1 MFVDRVKIHVKA
13 GDGGDGAVAFLRE
26 KYRPFG
32 GPAGGDGGKGGDVV
46 LVATR
51 RKHTLYDFKFQAH
64 FKAQRGE
71 HGKGKNQ
78 HGKDGE
84 DLIIEVP
91 VGTVVMDAQTGKILC
106 DLVEEGQRCIVAK
119 GGKGG
124 RGNARFATP
133 TNQAP
138 RYAEKGEKGEERWL
152 ILELKLI
159 ADVGIVGLP
168 NAGKSTLIS
177 KLTKARPKIAD
188 YPFTTLSPVLGVMA
202 IDEQTQVVLADIP
215 GLIEGAS
222 QGKGLGHE
230 FLRHVERTKLLL
242 HLVDVSDA
250 RLEDPIRAFEMVN
263 KEMEQYSPELLKKP
277 QIVVG
282 TKIDNLLDRSY
293 LEALKEE
300 FEKRGYPFIAI
311 SALTGEG
318 LDRLKY
324 LIVNKLKEMVHEEGG
339 KIQDITE
346 PVHTAGNRAN

>member
-32 GPAGGDGGKGGDVV
+32 GPAGGDGGKGGDVI
-46 LVATR
+46 LEATS

-78 HGKDGE
+78 YGKDGE
-84 DLIIEVP
+84 DLVIYVP
-91 VGTVVMDAQTGKILC
+91 VGTVVIDAESGKVLC
-106 DLVEEGQRCIVAK
+106 DLVRDGQRCVVAK

-133 TNQAP
+133 TNQSP

-159 ADVGIVGLP
+159 ADVGLVGLP

-177 KLTKARPKIAD
+177 KLTKARPKIAN
-188 YPFTTLSPVLGVMA
+188 YPFTTLSPVLGVME
-202 IDEQTQVVLADIP
+202 IDQERQIVLADIP

-230 FLRHVERTKLLL
+230 FLRHIERTRLLL
-242 HLVDVSDA
+242 HLIDLSDT
-250 RLEDPIRAFEMVN
+250 REEEPLKAFEIIN
-263 KEMEQYSPELLKKP
+263 KEMENYSPILTKKP

-282 TKIDNLLDRSY
+282 TKIDSLSDKTY
-293 LEALKEE
+293 IDFLKEE
-300 FEKRGYPFIAI
+300 FNKRGYPFIAI
-311 SALTGEG
+311 SAITGEN
-318 LDRLKY
+318 LDKLKY
-324 LIVNKLKEMVHEEGG
+324 MIVEKLQEISEEKAELI
-339 KIQDITE
+339 Q
-346 PVHTAGNRAN
+346 

>member
-46 LVATR
+46 LVATS

-64 FKAQRGE
+64 FKAERGE

-78 HGKDGE
+78 KGKDGE

-91 VGTVVMDAQTGKILC
+91 VGTVVIDAENGQVLC
-106 DLVEEGQRCIVAK
+106 DLVKEGQRCVPAR
-119 GGKGG
+119 GGRGG
-124 RGNARFATP
+124 RGNAHFATP
-133 TNQAP
+133 TNQRP

-159 ADVGIVGLP
+159 ADVGLIGLP
-168 NAGKSTLIS
+168 NAGKSTLLS
-177 KLTKARPKIAD
+177 VLTRARPKIGD
-188 YPFTTLSPVLGVMA
+188 YPFTTLSPVLGVMEV
-202 IDEQTQVVLADIP
+202 DEETHLVLADIP

-230 FLRHVERTKLLL
+230 FLRHIERTRLLL
-242 HLVDVSDA
+242 HLVDVSDQ
-250 RLEDPIRAFEMVN
+250 RTQDPIKAFEIVN
-263 KEMEQYSPELLKKP
+263 REMESYSPQLLKKL

-282 TKIDNLLDRSY
+282 TKVDSLSDRSY
-293 LEALKEE
+293 LDVLERE
-300 FEKRGYPFIAI
+300 FRGRGYIFIGVSAI
-311 SALTGEG
+311 TKEN

-324 LIVNKLKEMVHEEGG
+324 LIVQALRELENESSGKVQHIHE
-339 KIQDITE
+339 
-346 PVHTAGNRAN
+346 PSSANRGRSG